1 MPARNPLLESAAT
14 RRKSSSLSPR
24 GWKLLAAYP
33 VRVPTLARVLLVV
46 VWAAFMIGMANWSY
60 TDGAMVGAAAGTLT
74 LGLVV
79 GRWWAVLVPLGAGI
93 ALAVATLLAD
103 PDAFHENSPG
113 LWAAY
118 VLMWTL
124 AISGLVA
131 MGVALSHLIARGRR
145 RWRGARSTPRR
156 DAGWRHKQAPAPR
169 RPHF

>member
-14 RRKSSSLSPR
+14 RQKKQQALR

-79 GRWWAVLVPLGAGI
+79 GRWWAVLVPLAAGI

-118 VLMWTL
+118 VLIWTL

-131 MGVALSHLIARGRR
+131 IGVALSHLIARGRR
-145 RWRGARSTPRR
+145 RWRGARSTRRR
-156 DAGWRHKQAPAPR
+156 DAA
-169 RPHF
+169 